1 MNAKTQFCSNKDLSA
16 WWSAV
21 SNDTRFDTMLLYAG
35 NVAFE
40 ACPSAEQRD
49 GILRF
54 KEILLTL
61 SQPDSAP
68 INFAKTG
75 LIHDLDR
82 PRKTV
87 STKTEKPAK

>member
-1 MNAKTQFCSNKDLSA
+1 MQAKEQFIAQKELAA
-16 WWSAV
+16 WWSSV
-21 SNDTRFDTMLLYAG
+21 SSDTRFDTMMLFAG

-40 ACPSAEQRD
+40 ACPSAEQRE

-61 SQPDSAP
+61 SQPNSAP
-68 INFAKTG
+68 VSFAKTG

>member
-1 MNAKTQFCSNKDLSA
+1 LQAKEQFIAQKELAA
-16 WWSAV
+16 WWSSI
-21 SNDTRFDTMLLYAG
+21 SNDTRFDTMMLFAG

-40 ACPSAEQRD
+40 ACPSSEQRD

-61 SQPDSAP
+61 SQPDAAS
-68 INFAKTG
+68 ISFAKTG

>member
-1 MNAKTQFCSNKDLSA
+1 MQAKEQFIAQKELAA
-16 WWSAV
+16 WWSSI
-21 SNDTRFDTMLLYAG
+21 SNDTRFDTMMLFAG

-40 ACPSAEQRD
+40 ACPSSEQRD

-61 SQPDSAP
+61 SQPDAAP
-68 INFAKTG
+68 VSFAKTG